1 MSRRARKHTSLFSLA
16 LVFLGIPVWLS
27 MRSSTSVGS
36 STGSISTVTSLSVP
50 RGTGGAGFV
59 VPDDFQPI
67 LIRAGLDP
75 KSLAASGI
83 VAEGVTPILQAAAD
97 QLNANPTALPQAD
110 TARAAARVQS
120 DQLLRTIQSGLA
132 TQDDVAAYQV
142 AVANFNTATAQ
153 RQAALDAT
161 FGAATANIAAQA
173 RTTLTQIRAN
183 RAQDWSRDFPFEFL
197 VITRQEADWVTLRDC
212 LANEHI
218 AIKHPDLL
226 SDDDQAKLATWRAD
240 PAVSAAKVALDQNL
254 AAVTA
259 AWNTA
264 TGQQTQGR

>member
-1 MSRRARKHTSLFSLA
+1 MSRRARTQTSLLSLA
-16 LVFLGIPVWLS
+16 LLFLGIPLWLA
-27 MRSSTSVGS
+27 MRSSTSTSG
-36 STGSISTVTSLSVP
+36 STGRGATVTAVSASG
-50 RGTGGAGFV
+50 GTGGAGFT

-83 VAEGVTPILQAAAD
+83 VAVGVTPILQAAAD
-97 QLNANPTALPQAD
+97 QINANPTALPQAD

-142 AVANFNTATAQ
+142 ALANFNTATAQ

-161 FGAATANIAAQA
+161 FAAATANLSAEA
-173 RTTLTQIRAN
+173 RSTLTQIRAN
-183 RAQDWSRDFPFEFL
+183 RGQDWSRDFPFEFL
-197 VITRQEADWVTLRDC
+197 VIARQEAEWVPLRDC

-226 SDDDQAKLATWRAD
+226 SQDDQARLATWRAD
-240 PAVSAAKVALDQNL
+240 PAVLAAKTALDQNL
-254 AAVTA
+254 AAVTD

-264 TGQQTQGR
+264 TGQQPR

>member
-1 MSRRARKHTSLFSLA
+1 MSRRARKHTSLLSLA
-16 LVFLGIPVWLS
+16 LVFLGVPIWLS
-27 MRSSTSVGS
+27 LRSASTGSTGSVSSSSTVTGS
-36 STGSISTVTSLSVP
+36 STRSG
-50 RGTGGAGFV
+50 GTGFTI
-59 VPDDFQPI
+59 PDDFQAT

-97 QLNANPTALPQAD
+97 QLNGNPTALPQAD
-110 TARAAARVQS
+110 TARAAARVLS

-132 TQDDVAAYQV
+132 SQDDVAAYQV
-142 AVANFNTATAQ
+142 ALANFNAATAQ

-161 FGAATANIAAQA
+161 FSAATANITAEA
-173 RTTLTQIRAN
+173 RSTLTQIRAN
-183 RAQDWSRDFPFEFL
+183 RAQDWSRDFSFEFL
-197 VITRQEADWVTLRDC
+197 VITRQEAEWVMLRDC

-226 SDDDQAKLATWRAD
+226 SQDDQALLTTWRAD
-240 PAVSAAKVALDQNL
+240 PSVSAAKAALDLNL
-254 AAVTA
+254 DAVTA

-264 TGQQTQGR
+264 TGQQVR